1 VETIYEVA
9 EQDGT
14 LSQVIADDAVEAEEQ
29 YIEAQC
35 AESISLPVT
44 VEFVGTE
51 PGWEEFQAKHHPL
64 KNPRHETAL
73 EGCLFDLQADDLK
86 FISQQSAATVWT
98 LVEGDFGLSLIQ
110 PGFHFVNRLGYLVT
124 QVPYDDQMGIFVAG

>member
-1 VETIYEVA
+1 VETIYEVT

-14 LSQVIADDAVEAEEQ
+14 FSQVIADDTVEAEEQ

-51 PGWEEFQAKHHPL
+51 PGWEEFQAKYHPL

-98 LVEGDFGLSLIQ
+98 LVEGDFGLSLIM
-110 PGFHFVNRLGYLVT
+110 PGFHFVNRLGYFVS
-124 QVPYDDQMGIFVAG
+124 QVPYSDQLEMFIAG

>member
-1 VETIYEVA
+1 METIYEVA

-124 QVPYDDQMGIFVAG
+124 QVPYDDQMEIFVAG

>member
-1 VETIYEVA
+1 METIYEVT

-14 LSQVIADDAVEAEEQ
+14 FSEVTADDAVEAEEQ

-124 QVPYDDQMGIFVAG
+124 QVPYDDQMEIFVAG

>member
-1 VETIYEVA
+1 VETIYEVT

-14 LSQVIADDAVEAEEQ
+14 CSQVIADDAVEAEEQ

-124 QVPYDDQMGIFVAG
+124 QVPYDDQMEIFVAG

>member
-1 VETIYEVA
+1 METIYEVT

-14 LSQVIADDAVEAEEQ
+14 CSQVIADDAVEAEEQ

-124 QVPYDDQMGIFVAG
+124 QVPYDDQMEIFVAG

>member
-1 VETIYEVA
+1 VETIYEVT

-124 QVPYDDQMGIFVAG
+124 QVPYDDQMEIFVAG